1 MCAPPLHGYVRE
13 LHYIFPLLGFG
24 GSGMGSLDEV
34 PVHMPRHLE
43 GKRQED
49 VSHACAPHD
58 VCIMGGGQS
67 YLTPMSLTNQPAV
80 PIHVLFKLSWD
91 AALTVDEAVMAGS
104 WVFGTDVPYEALG
117 IGYHLDI
124 D

>member
-1 MCAPPLHGYVRE
+1 MPLY
-13 LHYIFPLLGFG
+13 
-24 GSGMGSLDEV
+24 
-34 PVHMPRHLE
+34 LE

-49 VSHACAPHD
+49 VSHACAPCD

-80 PIHVLFKLSWD
+80 PIHVLFKFCWD
-91 AALTVDEAVMAGS
+91 GALTVDEAVMAGP

-117 IGYHLDI
+117 IDYHLDI